1 MLFVEF
7 PSQGEEVG
15 PLELEIKRLSR
26 LLDEHSTAVSQAQ
39 VSWLRLQ
46 QEMVKATQEREEQ
59 LAALHMFKKEVQ
71 ILEQKKLR
79 IESKCPRPGPRA
91 AWAGS
96 RDAVAGA
103 RAALRARFVTTS
115 RAVALAL
122 GSSQSRGQKH

>member
-1 MLFVEF
+1 M
-7 PSQGEEVG
+7 G

-79 IESKCPRPGPRA
+79 IESKCLRPGPRA
-91 AWAGS
+91 ARAGS
-96 RDAVAGA
+96 RAVAGA

>member
-1 MLFVEF
+1 M
-7 PSQGEEVG
+7 G

-79 IESKCPRPGPRA
+79 IESKCLRPGPRA
-91 AWAGS
+91 ARAGS
-96 RDAVAGA
+96 CDAVAGA

>member
-1 MLFVEF
+1 M
-7 PSQGEEVG
+7 G

-59 LAALHMFKKEVQ
+59 LAALHLFKKEVQ

-91 AWAGS
+91 APGGFSRRSSRSQGRTQGTVCDYEPWPWPWAVHS
-96 RDAVAGA
+96 PAG
-103 RAALRARFVTTS
+103 RSIEKTC
-115 RAVALAL
+115 
-122 GSSQSRGQKH
+122 